1 MTCRQLAA
9 TFAVV
14 AFVVGVSQPLRAHD
28 VTYQGTVVTVEPA
41 RIQVKTAASKTQKE
55 ETLWFAVNKDTKI
68 RRGEKTVT
76 YAEAAIVKGERIV
89 VIVDHDA
96 ETKMLATQIR
106 LASKSASS

>member
-9 TFAVV
+9 ALAAV
-14 AFVVGVSQPLRAHD
+14 ALVVGASQPLLAHD

-55 ETLWFAVNKDTKI
+55 ETVWFAVSKDTKV
-68 RRGEKTVT
+68 RRGEKNVT

-106 LASKSASS
+106 LAPKPASP